1 MTPAAAATTL
11 ISTLPEGAPPTD
23 APAPDPG
30 ARDWPAEGWV
40 EDVRPALLRARRSGR
55 PCALVTLR
63 AVEGP
68 SPRPVS
74 AQMVVG
80 DEVVGHLSGGCIE
93 ADVALHARGCIAD
106 GVPRRLVYG
115 RGGPWRDIRLACG
128 GRLELLVERIDA
140 DDAAIGEVLRR
151 AEVREPAVLVSD
163 GRVRTVVAGPELE
176 PPRGGYARR
185 YAPATRL
192 VVVGR
197 DPTALAM
204 CALALQV
211 GLEAVLVTPQGPSA
225 PPPLEGL
232 RYLRGAPAAALA
244 ALRPDRWTAVAV
256 ATHDARWDEEA
267 LAAALRS
274 RAVYVGALGARS
286 RLQEQRLRLIEGGLD
301 AAALDRLHAPIGQP
315 GHGKS
320 SWSIAVSTMS
330 EVMMVMSQA
339 GDGTS

>member
-1 MTPAAAATTL
+1 MNPATAATPPF
-11 ISTLPEGAPPTD
+11 STPPEGAPPSD
-23 APAPDPG
+23 APAPG
-30 ARDWPAEGWV
+30 APDWPAEGWV

-63 AVEGP
+63 AVEGS
-68 SPRPVS
+68 SPRPVG

-93 ADVALHARGCIAD
+93 ADVALHARACMAD
-106 GVPRRLVYG
+106 GAPRRLVYG

-140 DDAAIGEVLRR
+140 ADNAIGEVLRR
-151 AEVREPAVLVSD
+151 AEAREPAVLVSD
-163 GRVRTVVAGPELE
+163 GQARTVVAGPAPE
-176 PPRGGYARR
+176 PPADGYARL

-211 GLEAVLVTPQGPSA
+211 GLEAVLVTPLGPSES
-225 PPPLEGL
+225 PPLEGL
-232 RYLRGAPAAALA
+232 RYHRGAPSAALA
-244 ALRPDRWTAVAV
+244 DLRPDRWTAVAV
-256 ATHDARWDEEA
+256 ATHEARWDEEA

-274 RAVYVGALGARS
+274 PAAYVGALGARS
-286 RLQEQRLRLIEGGLD
+286 RLQAQRRRLEEGGLD

-315 GHGKS
+315 GYGKS
-320 SWSIAVSTMS
+320 SWSIAVATVS
-330 EVMMVMSQA
+330 EVLTVMSQA